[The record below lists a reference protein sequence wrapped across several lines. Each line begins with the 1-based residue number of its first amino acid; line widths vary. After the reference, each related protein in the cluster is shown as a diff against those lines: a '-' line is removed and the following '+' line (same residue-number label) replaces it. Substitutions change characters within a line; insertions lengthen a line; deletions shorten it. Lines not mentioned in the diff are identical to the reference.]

1 MTSHIDMPTNITK
14 DFTAAEFAC
23 KHCGKKGI
31 RAAFVESLQRL
42 RDAIGQPLIVT
53 SGYRCPQHP
62 IEARKAK
69 PGRHAEGI
77 AADVSGPPL
86 AEIWQQAQ
94 QFPEFAGIGIA
105 PHQNYIHLDTR
116 PGPRVLW
123 AYNRAG
129 QQVKWSGKW
138 EELP

>member
-1 MTSHIDMPTNITK
+1 MGRQITK
-14 DFTAAEFAC
+14 DFAADEFAC
-23 KHCGKKGI
+23 KHCGQQGI
-31 RAAFVESLQRL
+31 RAAFVEVLQRL

-53 SGYRCPQHP
+53 SGYRCARHP
-62 IEARKAK
+62 IEARKQK
-69 PGRHAEGI
+69 TGRHAEGI
-77 AADVSGPPL
+77 AADVSGAPL
-86 AEIWQQAQ
+86 DEIWQQAQ
-94 QFPEFAGIGIA
+94 RMPEFNGIGIA

-138 EELP
+138 EELPG